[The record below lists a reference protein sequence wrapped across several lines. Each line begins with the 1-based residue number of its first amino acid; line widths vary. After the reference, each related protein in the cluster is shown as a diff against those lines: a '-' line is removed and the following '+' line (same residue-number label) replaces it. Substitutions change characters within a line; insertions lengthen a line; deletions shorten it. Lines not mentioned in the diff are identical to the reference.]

1 MSDSDGKNAE
11 HLVQVPM
18 GFEAIYSMAGLGCP
32 DDDTGDRIRLI
43 TITFFFKFGLSR
55 FYFTEVS

>member
-43 TITFFFKFGLSR
+43 IITFFLNLACLDFILRK
-55 FYFTEVS
+55 

>member
-43 TITFFFKFGLSR
+43 TITFFLNLACLDFILRK
-55 FYFTEVS
+55 